1 MGDGNVGVCI
11 CRCMHVWGGF
21 RGVKETI
28 QAVVT
33 VAAANTR
40 CRCWGHVAGGDW
52 GGGSEVG
59 AKASKGLYLSSHW
72 EKLELLTLGFRF
84 VLGLP

>member
-1 MGDGNVGVCI
+1 MEMWVYVYVGACT
-11 CRCMHVWGGF
+11 C
-21 RGVKETI
+21 GVVSGALRKL

-72 EKLELLTLGFRF
+72 EKLEFLTLGFRF